1 MRDARL
7 LDRAEPQWQ
16 TEESFSTMRD
26 MANTRYRTIFLD
38 AGGVLVTPNW
48 HRASDALARQGVAVD
63 AARLAA
69 AEPFVKQQ
77 LDVAP
82 TVRSTSD
89 QQRGFL
95 YFDLILAHA
104 GIEANAATD
113 AAMAELK
120 AFNDRDGTWDVVATD
135 AVSTLQRLR
144 EASCRLVVVSNT
156 NGTLRRMFR
165 RVGLEPWI
173 DLVVDSQEE
182 GVEKPD
188 PRLFEIALERAGG
201 DRRSTIHCGDIY
213 QIDVVGARSA
223 GIPAVLLDSAG
234 LYSHADC
241 PRVSSLTEFADRLMG
256 GEFD

>member
-1 MRDARL
+1 
-7 LDRAEPQWQ
+7 
-16 TEESFSTMRD
+16 

-48 HRASDALARQGVAVD
+48 RRASEALARQGVAVTPG
-63 AARLAA
+63 RLAA

-82 TVRSTSD
+82 TVRSTND

-95 YFDLILAHA
+95 YFDLILARA

-120 AFNDRDGTWDVVATD
+120 AFNDTDGTWDVVATD
-135 AVSTLQRLR
+135 AVTTLQRLR

-173 DLVVDSQEE
+173 DLVIDSQEE

-188 PRLFEIALERAGG
+188 PRLFEIALERAGASRG
-201 DRRSTIHCGDIY
+201 STIHCGDIY

-223 GIPAVLLDSAG
+223 GISAVLLDSEG
-234 LYSHADC
+234 LYAYADC
-241 PRVSSLTEFADRLMG
+241 PRVSSLTEFADRLIG

>member
-1 MRDARL
+1 
-7 LDRAEPQWQ
+7 
-16 TEESFSTMRD
+16 
-26 MANTRYRTIFLD
+26 MANTRYRTVFLD
-38 AGGVLVTPNW
+38 AGGVLVMPNW
-48 HRASDALARQGVAVD
+48 QRASEALARHGVAV
-63 AARLAA
+63 APARLAA

-82 TVRSTSD
+82 TVRSTND

-95 YFDLILAHA
+95 YFDLILARA
-104 GIEANAATD
+104 GIEANADTD

-120 AFNDRDGTWDVVATD
+120 AFNDREGTWDVVAGD
-135 AVSTLQRLR
+135 AIPTLQRLR

-165 RVGLEPWI
+165 RVGLDPWI
-173 DLVVDSQEE
+173 DFVVDSQEE

-188 PRLFEIALERAGG
+188 PRLFEIALARATGSRG
-201 DRRSTIHCGDIY
+201 STIHCGDIY

-234 LYSHADC
+234 LYAHADC
-241 PRVSSLTEFADRLMG
+241 PRVKSLTEFADRLLG
-256 GEFD
+256 GEFDCTEVKVC

>member
-1 MRDARL
+1 MRF
-7 LDRAEPQWQ
+7 Q
-16 TEESFSTMRD
+16 TV
-26 MANTRYRTIFLD
+26 FLD

-48 HRASDALARQGVAVD
+48 QRASETLARQGLAVD
-63 AARLAA
+63 VATLAA

-82 TVRSTSD
+82 TVRSTND

-95 YFDLILAHA
+95 YFDLILARA
-104 GIEANAATD
+104 GIRASPATD
-113 AAMAELK
+113 AALAELK
-120 AFNDRDGTWDVVATD
+120 AFNDREGLWDVVGTD
-135 AVSTLQRLR
+135 AVATLRRLR

-173 DLVVDSQEE
+173 DVVIDSQEE

-188 PRLFEIALERAGG
+188 ARLFEIALDRAGAG
-201 DRRSTIHCGDIY
+201 RGSTIHCGDIY

-234 LYSHADC
+234 LYAHADC
-241 PRVSSLTEFADRLMG
+241 PRVASLTEFADRLMG
-256 GEFD
+256 GAYD

>member
-1 MRDARL
+1 
-7 LDRAEPQWQ
+7 
-16 TEESFSTMRD
+16 
-26 MANTRYRTIFLD
+26 MANTRYRTVFLD

-48 HRASDALARQGVAVD
+48 QRASEALARHGVAV
-63 AARLAA
+63 APATLAA

-82 TVRSTSD
+82 TVRSTND

-95 YFDLILAHA
+95 YFDLILARA

-113 AAMAELK
+113 AALAELK
-120 AFNDRDGTWDVVATD
+120 AFNDTEGAWDVVAGD
-135 AVSTLQRLR
+135 AVPTLRRLR
-144 EASCRLVVVSNT
+144 MAGCRLVVVSNT

-173 DLVVDSQEE
+173 DLVIDSQEE

-188 PRLFEIALERAGG
+188 PRLFEIALGRAGAG
-201 DRRSTIHCGDIY
+201 RDTTIHCGDIY

-223 GIPAVLLDSAG
+223 GLSAVLLDSAG
-234 LYSHADC
+234 LYAHADC
-241 PRVSSLTEFADRLMG
+241 PRVLSLTEFADRLLAG
-256 GEFD
+256 GFD